1 MPKNKLEEVIF
12 TFIMATCMVY
22 GMIVYNIALNTGVV
36 QGITFTTAIHEL
48 IIMMPIAFVLELF
61 VVGKIAAKLTFSVM
75 RPTDRPQFITYM
87 MSVCIC
93 GIMCPIMSLIATF
106 LFNDAPSFGMWIK
119 VWALN
124 FPMGDLLSDAV
135 LRAVC
140 AFGFPFDRFAVKKQ
154 FYSEG
159 KPETAQF

>member
-36 QGITFTTAIHEL
+36 RGITFAAATHEL

-93 GIMCPIMSLIATF
+93 SIMCPIMSLIAT
-106 LFNDAPSFGMWIK
+106 LFGMWIK

-124 FPMGDLLSDAV
+124 FPMAICYQMLYCGPFVRLVFRLIV
-135 LRAVC
+135 RRKKAVC
-140 AFGFPFDRFAVKKQ
+140 
-154 FYSEG
+154 SEG

>member
-36 QGITFTTAIHEL
+36 RGATFAAATHEL

-93 GIMCPIMSLIATF
+93 CIMCPLMSLAATI
-106 LFNDAPSFGMWIK
+106 LFKDTKTFATW
-119 VWALN
+119 VQTWAMN
-124 FPMGDLLSDAV
+124 FPMAICYQMFYCGPLVRLIF
-135 LRAVC
+135 RAI
-140 AFGFPFDRFAVKKQ
+140 FREKQ
-154 FYSEG
+154 QE
-159 KPETAQF
+159 A

>member
-36 QGITFTTAIHEL
+36 RGITFAAATHEL

-93 GIMCPIMSLIATF
+93 SIMCPIMSLIATI
-106 LFNDAPSFGMWIK
+106 LFKNAGSQFVA
-119 VWALN
+119 VWFQTTFMN
-124 FPMGDLLSDAV
+124 FPV
-135 LRAVC
+135 
-140 AFGFPFDRFAVKKQ
+140 AFFWQLMYCGPLIRFIFGKMFPEKENA
-154 FYSEG
+154 
-159 KPETAQF
+159 

>member
-36 QGITFTTAIHEL
+36 RGITFAAATHEL

-93 GIMCPIMSLIATF
+93 GIMCPIMSLIATI
-106 LFNDAPSFGMWIK
+106 LFKNAGSQFVA
-119 VWALN
+119 VWLQTTFMN
-124 FPMGDLLSDAV
+124 FPV
-135 LRAVC
+135 
-140 AFGFPFDRFAVKKQ
+140 AFFWQLMYCGPLIRFIFGKMFPEKENA
-154 FYSEG
+154 
-159 KPETAQF
+159 

>member
-36 QGITFTTAIHEL
+36 RGATFAAATHEL

-75 RPTDRPQFITYM
+75 RPTDRSQFIK
-87 MSVCIC
+87 I
-93 GIMCPIMSLIATF
+93 G
-106 LFNDAPSFGMWIK
+106 
-119 VWALN
+119 
-124 FPMGDLLSDAV
+124 
-135 LRAVC
+135 RASCRERV
-140 AFGFPFDRFAVKKQ
+140 
-154 FYSEG
+154 
-159 KPETAQF
+159 

>member
-93 GIMCPIMSLIATF
+93 SIMCAATIDASISAELRPLNGLTQASLGSAQMIKTCGASKVIVVMV
-106 LFNDAPSFGMWIK
+106 LSF
-119 VWALN
+119 AN
-124 FPMGDLLSDAV
+124 RAS
-135 LRAVC
+135 LR
-140 AFGFPFDRFAVKKQ
+140 
-154 FYSEG
+154 
-159 KPETAQF
+159 TT

>member
-36 QGITFTTAIHEL
+36 QGITFTTATHEL

-75 RPTDRPQFITYM
+75 RPTDRPHVYDVGLHLRHHVPAHEPDRDVFI
-87 MSVCIC
+87 
-93 GIMCPIMSLIATF
+93 
-106 LFNDAPSFGMWIK
+106 
-119 VWALN
+119 
-124 FPMGDLLSDAV
+124 
-135 LRAVC
+135 
-140 AFGFPFDRFAVKKQ
+140 
-154 FYSEG
+154 
-159 KPETAQF
+159 

>member
-93 GIMCPIMSLIATF
+93 SIMCPIMSLIATF

-119 VWALN
+119 MWALN
-124 FPMGDLLSDAV
+124 FPMAICYQMLYCGPFVRLVFRLIV
-135 LRAVC
+135 CRKKAVC
-140 AFGFPFDRFAVKKQ
+140 
-154 FYSEG
+154 SEG